1 MKMKKIL
8 GAFMFL
14 IFIMCLIGCKRNEKT
29 ELHFYT
35 RPHTNYQIAGI
46 IYEIYGDPTKIINGF
61 YFENNDSL
69 IDDGI
74 LDSLDI
80 VSLVTEIYAEF
91 DVTIPAEEIIP
102 ENFNS
107 AEELFALITKLDE
120 E

>member
-1 MKMKKIL
+1 MINKKRIVKMEKLLEIL
-8 GAFMFL
+8 
-14 IFIMCLIGCKRNEKT
+14 N
-29 ELHFYT
+29 ELH
-35 RPHTNYQIAGI
+35 P
-46 IYEIYGDPTKIINGF
+46 DVD
-61 YFENNDSL
+61 FENNESL

-91 DVTIPAEEIIP
+91 DVTIPAEEIVP

-107 AEELFALITKLDE
+107 AKALMALITKIDE

>member
-1 MKMKKIL
+1 MN
-8 GAFMFL
+8 
-14 IFIMCLIGCKRNEKT
+14 IFIKKGKAMEKLIEILT
-29 ELHFYT
+29 SLH
-35 RPHTNYQIAGI
+35 PDI
-46 IYEIYGDPTKIINGF
+46 D
-61 YFENNDSL
+61 FENNDAL

-80 VSLVTEIYAEF
+80 VSLVTEINAEF

-107 AEELFALITKLDE
+107 ARALMELITKLDE

>member
-1 MKMKKIL
+1 MEKVIEIL
-8 GAFMFL
+8 S
-14 IFIMCLIGCKRNEKT
+14 
-29 ELHFYT
+29 ELHPDVDFV
-35 RPHTNYQIAGI
+35 
-46 IYEIYGDPTKIINGF
+46 
-61 YFENNDSL
+61 NNDSL

-80 VSLVTEIYAEF
+80 VTLITEINAEF

-107 AEELFALITKLDE
+107 AEALMALITKIDE